1 MSHSIN
7 LLCTLSLLFSHLRSG
22 YSLTKLKRQQR
33 LKEKVFSGREGDLL
47 IESITESAIHA

>member
-7 LLCTLSLLFSHLRSG
+7 LLCTLSLFFSHLR
-22 YSLTKLKRQQR
+22 SLTKLKRQQK
-33 LKEKVFSGREGDLL
+33 LKEKVFSGRESDLL